1 VWNSIRSDSISWNK
15 TGIGLVLDTKTIG
28 PKVMT
33 ALHEKIRI
41 AAVGDL
47 HCPKTSDGVLRIIF
61 DYVNEEADILLLCG
75 DLTDYGKPEEA
86 SVLAKL
92 LSGVRIPMLGV
103 LGNHDYESGKPED
116 IRRIMCEAGVVMLDG
131 DSRVVHDI
139 GFVGAKGFAGGFGDR
154 ALQPWG
160 EEALKQ
166 FVRESVDE
174 AMKLESALAKVQI
187 PRRIVLMHY
196 APIAETTN
204 GEPPEIVPF
213 LGSSHLED
221 AMSRFPVIAA
231 FHGHAHHGSP
241 EGRTKEQVPIYNVA
255 LPLLQRTFP
264 NRPPVR
270 ILEVPCPV
278 VA

>member
-1 VWNSIRSDSISWNK
+1 M
-15 TGIGLVLDTKTIG
+15 TGLQDG
-28 PKVMT
+28 
-33 ALHEKIRI
+33 IRI

-75 DLTDYGKPEEA
+75 DLTDYGKSEEA
-86 SVLAKL
+86 SVLGKL

-116 IRRIMCEAGVVMLDG
+116 IQRIMCEAGVVMLDG
-131 DSRVVHDI
+131 DSRIVHDI

-174 AMKLESALAKVQI
+174 AMKLESALAKVQV

-196 APIAETTN
+196 APIAETTK

-221 AMSRFPVIAA
+221 ALSRFPVIAA

-241 EGRTKEQVPIYNVA
+241 EGRTKDRVPIYNVA
-255 LPLLQRTFP
+255 LPLLQRSFP

-278 VA
+278 VT

>member
-1 VWNSIRSDSISWNK
+1 
-15 TGIGLVLDTKTIG
+15 
-28 PKVMT
+28 MT
-33 ALHEKIRI
+33 ASRDKIRI

-47 HCPKTSDGVLRIIF
+47 HCPKTSDVLLRTIF
-61 DYVNEEADILLLCG
+61 DYVNEEAEILLLCG

-86 SVLAKL
+86 SALGKL

-131 DSRVVHDI
+131 EARVIHDI
-139 GFVGAKGFAGGFGDR
+139 GFAGAKGFAGGFGDR

-174 AMKLESALAKVQI
+174 AMKLESALAKVEV
-187 PRRIVLMHY
+187 PRRIALMHY
-196 APIAETTN
+196 APIAETTR
-204 GEPPEIVPF
+204 GEAPEIVPF
-213 LGSSHLED
+213 LGSSRLQD
-221 AMSRFPVIAA
+221 ALSRFPVIAA

-241 EGRTKEQVPIYNVA
+241 EGHTKDHIPIYNVA

-270 ILEVPCPV
+270 ILEVPCPGLT
-278 VA
+278 